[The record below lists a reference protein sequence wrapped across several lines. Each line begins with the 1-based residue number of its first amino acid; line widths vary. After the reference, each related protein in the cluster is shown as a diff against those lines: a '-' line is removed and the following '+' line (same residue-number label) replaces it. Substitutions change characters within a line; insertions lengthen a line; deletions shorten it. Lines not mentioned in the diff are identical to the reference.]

1 LERHRSVESA
11 FPLRA
16 GVGICDDKA
25 MNPLP
30 IKPTQAERYLCLH
43 GHFYQPPRENPWLES
58 VEIQDSAAPFHDW
71 NERITME
78 CYGPNTAA
86 RMSTWEGHILDIR
99 NNFSKISF
107 NFGPTL
113 LHWMEAHHPEV
124 YEEIIEADRLS
135 VLARG
140 GHGNALAQAYNHT
153 ILPLATDREK
163 QIQVVWGMED
173 FRERFGRDPEGM
185 WLPECAVDV
194 KSLECLAANGI
205 KFTVLAPRQAR
216 RFRLLDGTAG
226 WHDCDGGR
234 IDPTS
239 PYFCSLPSGKSIV
252 IFFYDGP
259 ISQAVAFE
267 GLLNDGATYAHRLMQ
282 GFSSFRN
289 WPQLLSV
296 ATDGESY
303 GHHHRHGEMAL
314 VYALHVIEQ
323 EGLATLTNF
332 GEYLSHYTPTSEVQ
346 IWNNSSWSCVH
357 GVERWRSDCGCNSGM
372 HPGWHQRWRG
382 PLRESLRMLAS
393 KAEEV
398 YDREAPQ
405 YFRDPEKALL
415 DYIHVIL
422 KPGVD
427 SFREFLLSGHARD
440 TQGVDFTA
448 EPLRLLEIMR
458 NSQLMFTSCGW
469 FFDEVSGLETVQN
482 LKYAGR
488 LLQLLRPWAPQLE
501 ARFLSALERATSN
514 LPEMANGAQ
523 VWRKYVKPNI
533 IDLQRVIAHH
543 SILNFD
549 VSMEGF
555 HKVFCYEVQER
566 ETLLRSVNGTHM
578 KLSRVTVRSL
588 VDGESLQCTVI
599 VLHFGGHDF
608 RCSMMGP
615 MGYTGYEQLKEELL
629 EKFERRS
636 LTELVR
642 AVDERFGRSYYGV
655 EHVFSEGRRTLLQRI
670 TLDAFTRFDNSLRQI
685 YEENRKFMEYLI
697 DVGAPLP
704 QGFLSA
710 ADFVLKTRLMA
721 DLDHFNETGDPHRLV
736 ETADEASRLRLK
748 LNDPLILH
756 QLETSMD
763 QLFRSLAI
771 QPTAKGCRK
780 AIGMLEVFR
789 KLDVPVDSW
798 EAQNIVFA
806 LLHHRPLPAF
816 LQRLALPTSPDDEKP
831 MPELREL
838 AERLRVGVDQAAR
851 SSSALQQATGQ
862 MRPQSTS
869 QVAVKRLSR
878 EDLVP
883 TMDTGVGSSDP
894 RP

>member
-1 LERHRSVESA
+1 MTPVPLTKANSHER
-11 FPLRA
+11 F
-16 GVGICDDKA
+16 
-25 MNPLP
+25 
-30 IKPTQAERYLCLH
+30 LCLH

-58 VEIQDSAAPFHDW
+58 VEVQDSAAPFHDW
-71 NERITME
+71 NDRITTE

-86 RMSTWEGHILDIR
+86 RISTWDGHILDIR
-99 NNFSKISF
+99 NNFAKISF

-113 LHWMEAHHPEV
+113 LHWMEGHHPEV
-124 YEEIIEADRLS
+124 YEEIIEADRIS
-135 VLARG
+135 VLQRG
-140 GHGNALAQAYNHT
+140 GHGNAIAQAYNHT

-194 KSLECLAANGI
+194 KSLECLALNGI

-216 RFRLLDGTAG
+216 RFRLLDGTSG

-234 IDPTS
+234 VDPTR
-239 PYFCSLPSGKSIV
+239 PYFCTLPSGRSIV
-252 IFFYDGP
+252 LFFYDGP

-267 GLLNDGATYAHRLMQ
+267 GLLNDGATYAHRIMQ
-282 GFSSFRN
+282 GFSAGRE

-314 VYALHVIEQ
+314 AYALHVVES
-323 EGLATLTNF
+323 EGLATLTNY
-332 GEYLSHYTPTSEVQ
+332 GEYLGKFTPTAEVQ

-372 HPGWHQRWRG
+372 HGGWNQRWRG
-382 PLRESLRMLAS
+382 PLREALRLLAT

-398 YDREAPQ
+398 FDREAPQ
-405 YFRDPEKALL
+405 YFADPEKAQLEYIKVML
-415 DYIHVIL
+415 D
-422 KPGVD
+422 PGPD
-427 SFREFLLSGHARD
+427 SFREFLLNSHARD
-440 TQGVDFTA
+440 TQRIDFTA

-458 NSQLMFTSCGW
+458 NAQLMFTSCAW

-488 LLQLLRPWAPQLE
+488 LMQLLRPWAPALE
-501 ARFLSALERATSN
+501 TRFLALLEKAPSN
-514 LPEMANGAQ
+514 LPEMANAAE
-523 VWRKYVKPNI
+523 VWRRHVKPNV

-543 SILNFD
+543 AIINFD

-555 HKVFCYEVQER
+555 HRVFCYELQER
-566 ETLLRSVNGTHM
+566 ETAIRTMNGTHL
-578 KLSRVTVRSL
+578 KICRVSARSL
-588 VDGESLQCTVI
+588 IDGETLECTVI

-615 MGYTGYEQLKEELL
+615 LGYVGMEQLREEIL

-642 AVDERFGRSYYGV
+642 AVDERFGRSYFGV
-655 EHVFSEGRRTLLQRI
+655 EHVFSEGRRALLQRI

-697 DVGAPLP
+697 AVGAPLP

-710 ADFVLKTRLMA
+710 ADFVLKTRVMA
-721 DLDHFNETGDPHRLV
+721 DLEHFNETSDPARLE
-736 ETADEASRLRLK
+736 ETAEEAARLRLK
-748 LNDPLILH
+748 LNDSMILH

-771 QPTAKGCRK
+771 HPTAATCRK
-780 AIGMLEVFR
+780 AMSILDVYR
-789 KLDVPVDSW
+789 KLDAPLDSW

-806 LLHHRPLPAF
+806 LLHERPLPAF
-816 LQRLALPTSPDDEKP
+816 LQRLALPRSSDDDRP
-831 MPELREL
+831 IAELREL
-838 AERLRVGVDQAAR
+838 AEKLRVGVDQAMR
-851 SSSALQQATGQ
+851 TSSALQAQAAGQ

-869 QVAVKRLSR
+869 QIAVKRLSK

-883 TMDTGVGSSDP
+883 TIDSGIGPSEP
-894 RP
+894 R